1 MLTNNRFIIKIEK
14 YYSKMKYYK
23 YYINLFCFINKY
35 YVFYFNPSSYFNFIY
50 YFIYF
55 GFKLFLIF

>member
-23 YYINLFCFINKY
+23 YYKFILFYK
-35 YVFYFNPSSYFNFIY
+35 
-50 YFIYF
+50 
-55 GFKLFLIF
+55 